1 MDKRLVRRFFST
13 HDTLANKTI
22 FILLKLM
29 NWMGKRIQQFKAFLK
44 GSLRDEHNK
53 DTIKNHEA
61 Q

>member
-1 MDKRLVRRFFST
+1 
-13 HDTLANKTI
+13 
-22 FILLKLM
+22 M